1 MAAAQGGGGAARP
14 ELGPEA
20 PGSATVEPAA
30 ADSAVP
36 SPAVQ
41 RAELRPLMAASMRLG
56 ESWYLLSS
64 RWFGLWKRYVGY
76 DRWDVS
82 GVGDPNLFPGPI
94 DNACLLNDGESQS
107 LKEHLI
113 AQLDYVLVPS
123 SAWQKLVSWY
133 GCIEGQQPIV
143 RKVMEFGLYAKHC
156 EVEVYPL
163 ELKLCESSSAS
174 NVISCCFSR
183 RDSVATLV
191 KEIRKLFQI
200 PAEKD
205 VRLWSSHFDG
215 SYEQLSDL
223 GVTLEDAN
231 IYHGELV
238 LIEVKNEDGTWP
250 QHPFLTKSSTAT
262 SRNFSTSSKPSAS
275 SYSSA
280 SATSVITNGD
290 SSNSY
295 GLSSSS
301 LGRGGSG
308 FACNSYSSRD
318 SASLS
323 QPGLCGLSNLGNTCF
338 MNSALQCLSNTPPLT
353 EYFLEDKYEAE
364 INHSNPLGMRGEI
377 AEAYAELI
385 KQIWS
390 GRQSH
395 VAPRMFKTQ
404 VGRFAPQFSGYQ
416 QQDSQELLAFLLDGL
431 HEDLNR
437 VKKKPYLELK
447 DANGRPDSVVAK
459 EAWENHRLRNDSVIV
474 DIFHG
479 LFKSTLVCPK
489 CSKVS
494 VTFDPFCYLTLPLP
508 LKRDRLLEVTLVFA
522 DPQRRPV
529 QYRVVV
535 PMMGAISD
543 LCESLSKLS
552 GVPAENMVVTDVYN
566 HRFHKIFQADEGLNH
581 IMPKDD
587 IFVYEVCK
595 PSEDG
600 SEYITF
606 SLYFREK
613 AVRQSS
619 STSGTILFGQPLL
632 ISVPKHKL
640 TVDHLYGVVLERI
653 SRYVKLPVAEEYSTP
668 CPGRGACNGSSSVAE
683 GDIEE
688 MEHQD
693 DGPECR
699 EKLAE
704 VDPCHTEGCMQVEPT
719 RDVQPCKKQ
728 HFTFSLVNLYG
739 TSEINS
745 IVEGKLLKLNAFS
758 TLAIDWDSDTRR
770 LLFDEQEAQAC
781 EKHASVLQPQKMK
794 AVVALKDCIELF
806 TTMETLGEHDP
817 WYCPNC
823 KKHQQATKK
832 FDLWSL
838 PKILVVH
845 LKRFSY
851 SRYWR
856 DKLDTVVEFP
866 IRGLNMSEFVCD
878 PRGSSYVYDLIAVS
892 NHYGA
897 MGVGHYTAYA
907 KNKVNGK
914 WYYFD
919 DSSVSLASEDQI
931 VTKAAYVLF
940 YQRRNDEEHVA
951 PSPPQEECDGMD
963 TN

>member
-1 MAAAQGGGGAARP
+1 MMGA
-14 ELGPEA
+14 
-20 PGSATVEPAA
+20 
-30 ADSAVP
+30 
-36 SPAVQ
+36 
-41 RAELRPLMAASMRLG
+41 
-56 ESWYLLSS
+56 
-64 RWFGLWKRYVGY
+64 
-76 DRWDVS
+76 
-82 GVGDPNLFPGPI
+82 GDPCLFPGPI
-94 DNACLLNDGESQS
+94 DNSGLFGDPETQS

-113 AQLDYVLVPS
+113 DELDYVLVPTE
-123 SAWQKLVSWY
+123 AWNKLVTWY
-133 GCIEGQQPIV
+133 GCMDGQQPIV
-143 RKVMEFGLYAKHC
+143 RKVVEYGLFVKHYK
-156 EVEVYPL
+156 VEVYLL
-163 ELKLCESSSAS
+163 ELKLCESSNPE
-174 NVISCCFSR
+174 NVVSCHFSKA
-183 RDSVATLV
+183 DTVATIE
-191 KEIRKLFQI
+191 KEMRKLFNI
-200 PAEKD
+200 PAEKET
-205 VRLWSSHFDG
+205 RLWNRYMSNT
-215 SYEQLSDL
+215 YEQLSKLDST
-223 GVTLEDAN
+223 VQDAGL
-231 IYHGELV
+231 YQGQVV

-250 QHPFLTKSSTAT
+250 GQHFLAK
-262 SRNFSTSSKPSAS
+262 
-275 SYSSA
+275 
-280 SATSVITNGD
+280 
-290 SSNSY
+290 
-295 GLSSSS
+295 
-301 LGRGGSG
+301 GSG
-308 FACNSYSSRD
+308 FVCNSYSCRD
-318 SASLS
+318 STSLS

-353 EYFLEDKYEAE
+353 DYFLEDKYEAE
-364 INHSNPLGMRGEI
+364 INQNNPLGMRGEI

-447 DANGRPDSVVAK
+447 DANGRPDSEVAK
-459 EAWENHRLRNDSVIV
+459 EAWENHRLRNDSIIV

-508 LKRDRLLEVTLVFA
+508 LRRDRLMEVTLVYA
-522 DPQRRPV
+522 DPRHRPV

-566 HRFHKIFQADEGLNH
+566 HRFHKIFQMDEGLNH

-600 SEYITF
+600 SEYVTL
-606 SLYFREK
+606 SVYFREK
-613 AVRQSS
+613 TMRQSS
-619 STSGTILFGQPLL
+619 STAGTVLFGQPLL

-640 TVDHLYGVVLERI
+640 TVDHLYSVILEQI
-653 SRYVKLPVAEEYSTP
+653 SRYVKLPLEEYSTP
-668 CPGRGACNGSSSVAE
+668 CLDKGTCNGSNGVVE

-693 DGPECR
+693 GGQEGK
-699 EKLAE
+699 EKLVEA
-704 VDPCHTEGCMQVEPT
+704 DPCHSEGCMQIEPAK
-719 RDVQPCKKQ
+719 DLQPCKKQ
-728 HFTFSLVNLYG
+728 HFTFSLVNSSG

-745 IVEGKLLKLNAFS
+745 IVEGKILKLNAFS
-758 TLAIDWDSDTRR
+758 VLAIDWDSDTRR
-770 LLFDEQEAQAC
+770 LLFDEQEAQAF
-781 EKHASVLQPQKMK
+781 EKHASMLQPQKKK
-794 AVVALKDCIELF
+794 AVVALRDCIELF

-838 PKILVVH
+838 PRILVVH

-878 PRGSSYVYDLIAVS
+878 PRAGSYVYDLIAVS

-907 KNKVNGK
+907 KNKVNDK

-919 DSSVSLASEDQI
+919 DSSVSVASEDQI

-940 YQRRNDEEHVA
+940 YQRRNSEEHTA
-951 PSPPQEECDGMD
+951 PAPPQEECDGMD

>member
-1 MAAAQGGGGAARP
+1 MAAAEGGGARP
-14 ELGPEA
+14 D
-20 PGSATVEPAA
+20 ATA
-30 ADSAVP
+30 
-36 SPAVQ
+36 Q
-41 RAELRPLMAASMRLG
+41 RAELGPLLATALRPG
-56 ESWYLLSS
+56 ESWYLVDS
-64 RWFGLWKRYVGY
+64 RWFKQWKKYVGF
-76 DRWDVS
+76 DSWDMF
-82 GVGDPNLFPGPI
+82 GAGDPGLFPGPI
-94 DNACLLNDGESQS
+94 DNSGLFGGECCPAA
-107 LKEHLI
+107 LGRGERGPGRW
-113 AQLDYVLVPS
+113 VE
-123 SAWQKLVSWY
+123 Y
-133 GCIEGQQPIV
+133 GLFV
-143 RKVMEFGLYAKHC
+143 KHYK
-156 EVEVYPL
+156 VEVYLL
-163 ELKLCESSSAS
+163 ELKLCESSDPD
-174 NVISCCFSR
+174 NVISCHFSKA
-183 RDSVATLV
+183 DTVATIE
-191 KEIRKLFQI
+191 KKMRKLFNI
-200 PAEKD
+200 PAEKET
-205 VRLWSSHFDG
+205 RLWNRYMSNT
-215 SYEQLSDL
+215 YEQLSKLDST
-223 GVTLEDAN
+223 VQDAGL
-231 IYHGELV
+231 Y
-238 LIEVKNEDGTWP
+238 DG
-250 QHPFLTKSSTAT
+250 QHCFYFFFLSPRSSTAT
-262 SRNFSTSSKPSAS
+262 SRNFTTSSKSSAS
-275 SYSSA
+275 SYSSV

-295 GLSSSS
+295 GLNSSH

-308 FACNSYSSRD
+308 FVCNSYNCRD

-353 EYFLEDKYEAE
+353 DYFLEDKYEAE
-364 INHSNPLGMRGEI
+364 INQNNPLGMRGEI

-447 DANGRPDSVVAK
+447 DANGRPDSEVAK
-459 EAWENHRLRNDSVIV
+459 EAWENHRLRNDSIIV

-508 LKRDRLLEVTLVFA
+508 LRRDRLMEVTLVYA
-522 DPQRRPV
+522 DPQHRPV

-566 HRFHKIFQADEGLNH
+566 HRFHKIFQMDEGLNH

-587 IFVYEVCK
+587 IFV
-595 PSEDG
+595 
-600 SEYITF
+600 
-606 SLYFREK
+606 
-613 AVRQSS
+613 
-619 STSGTILFGQPLL
+619 
-632 ISVPKHKL
+632 
-640 TVDHLYGVVLERI
+640 
-653 SRYVKLPVAEEYSTP
+653 RYVKLPLTEEYPTT
-668 CPGRGACNGSSSVAE
+668 CPDKGTCNGSNGVVE

-693 DGPECR
+693 GGQEGK

-704 VDPCHTEGCMQVEPT
+704 VDPCHSEGCMQIESA
-719 RDVQPCKKQ
+719 RDPQPCKKQ
-728 HFTFSLVNLYG
+728 HFTFSLVNSSG

-745 IVEGKLLKLNAFS
+745 IVEGKILKLNAFS
-758 TLAIDWDSDTRR
+758 ALAIDWDSDTRR
-770 LLFDEQEAQAC
+770 LLFDEQEAQAF
-781 EKHASVLQPQKMK
+781 EKHGSMLQPQKKK
-794 AVVALKDCIELF
+794 AVVALRDCIELF

-838 PKILVVH
+838 PRILVVH

-878 PRGSSYVYDLIAVS
+878 PRAGSYVYDLIAVS

-907 KNKVNGK
+907 KNKVNDK

-919 DSSVSLASEDQI
+919 DSSVSAASEDQI

-940 YQRRNDEEHVA
+940 YQRRNSEEHTA

>member
-1 MAAAQGGGGAARP
+1 MAAAEGSGARP
-14 ELGPEA
+14 D
-20 PGSATVEPAA
+20 AT
-30 ADSAVP
+30 
-36 SPAVQ
+36 VQ
-41 RAELRPLMAASMRLG
+41 RAELGPLLATALRPG
-56 ESWYLLSS
+56 ESWYLVDS
-64 RWFGLWKRYVGY
+64 RWFKQWKKYVGF
-76 DRWDVS
+76 DSWDMF
-82 GVGDPNLFPGPI
+82 GAGDPGLFPGPI
-94 DNACLLNDGESQS
+94 DNSGLFGDPETQS

-113 AQLDYVLVPS
+113 DELDYVLVPTE
-123 SAWQKLVSWY
+123 AWNKLVRWY
-133 GCIEGQQPIV
+133 GCIDGQQPIV
-143 RKVMEFGLYAKHC
+143 RKVVEYGLFVKHYK
-156 EVEVYPL
+156 VEVYLL
-163 ELKLCESSSAS
+163 ELKLCESSDPD
-174 NVISCCFSR
+174 NVISCHFSKA
-183 RDSVATLV
+183 DTVATIE
-191 KEIRKLFQI
+191 KKMRKLFNI
-200 PAEKD
+200 PAEKET
-205 VRLWSSHFDG
+205 RLWNRYMSNT
-215 SYEQLSDL
+215 YEQLSKLDST
-223 GVTLEDAN
+223 VQDAGL
-231 IYHGELV
+231 YDGQVV

-250 QHPFLTKSSTAT
+250 GQHFLAK
-262 SRNFSTSSKPSAS
+262 
-275 SYSSA
+275 
-280 SATSVITNGD
+280 
-290 SSNSY
+290 
-295 GLSSSS
+295 
-301 LGRGGSG
+301 GSG
-308 FACNSYSSRD
+308 FVCNSYNCRD

-353 EYFLEDKYEAE
+353 DYFLEDKYEAE
-364 INHSNPLGMRGEI
+364 INQNNPLGMRGEI

-447 DANGRPDSVVAK
+447 DANGRPDSEVAK
-459 EAWENHRLRNDSVIV
+459 EAWENHRLRNDSIIV

-508 LKRDRLLEVTLVFA
+508 LRRDRLMEVTLVYA
-522 DPQRRPV
+522 DPQHRPV

-566 HRFHKIFQADEGLNH
+566 HRFHKIFQMDEGLNH

-595 PSEDG
+595 SSEDG
-600 SEYITF
+600 SDYVTL
-606 SLYFREK
+606 SVYFREK
-613 AVRQSS
+613 TMRQSS
-619 STSGTILFGQPLL
+619 NTSGTVLFGQPLL

-640 TVDHLYGVVLERI
+640 TVDHLYGVVLEQI
-653 SRYVKLPVAEEYSTP
+653 SRYVKLPLAEEYPTT
-668 CPGRGACNGSSSVAE
+668 CPGKGTCNGSNGVVE

-693 DGPECR
+693 GGQEGK

-704 VDPCHTEGCMQVEPT
+704 VDPCHSEGCMQIESA
-719 RDVQPCKKQ
+719 RDPQPCRKQ
-728 HFTFSLVNLYG
+728 HFTFSLVNSSG

-745 IVEGKLLKLNAFS
+745 IVEGKILKLNAFS
-758 TLAIDWDSDTRR
+758 ALAIDWDSDTRR
-770 LLFDEQEAQAC
+770 LLFDEQEAQAF
-781 EKHASVLQPQKMK
+781 EKHGSMLQPQKKK
-794 AVVALKDCIELF
+794 AVVALRDCIELF

-838 PKILVVH
+838 PRILVVH

-878 PRGSSYVYDLIAVS
+878 PRAGSYVYDLIAVS

-907 KNKVNGK
+907 KNKVNDK

-919 DSSVSLASEDQI
+919 DSSVSAASEDQI

-940 YQRRNDEEHVA
+940 YQRRNSEEHTA

>member
-1 MAAAQGGGGAARP
+1 
-14 ELGPEA
+14 
-20 PGSATVEPAA
+20 
-30 ADSAVP
+30 
-36 SPAVQ
+36 
-41 RAELRPLMAASMRLG
+41 
-56 ESWYLLSS
+56 YLVDS
-64 RWFGLWKRYVGY
+64 RWFKQWKKYVGF
-76 DRWDVS
+76 DSWDMF
-82 GVGDPNLFPGPI
+82 GVGEPSLFPGPV
-94 DNACLLNDGESQS
+94 DNSGLFSDPETQS

-113 AQLDYVLVPS
+113 DELDYVLVPTE
-123 SAWQKLVSWY
+123 AWNKLVTWY
-133 GCIEGQQPIV
+133 GCIDGQKPIV
-143 RKVMEFGLYAKHC
+143 RKVVEYGLFVKHC
-156 EVEVYPL
+156 KVEVYLL
-163 ELKLCESSSAS
+163 ELKLCENNDPDNVVSCHFSKADTIGNTKRDEIGLCLFSVCYARKQQMKQTKNRCDGSLLSSLKEVTKVKGEIVLVCDWSMCLGSCISSAAE
-174 NVISCCFSR
+174 VTVCEDCF
-183 RDSVATLV
+183 
-191 KEIRKLFQI
+191 
-200 PAEKD
+200 
-205 VRLWSSHFDG
+205 
-215 SYEQLSDL
+215 
-223 GVTLEDAN
+223 
-231 IYHGELV
+231 GEGEWL
-238 LIEVKNEDGTWP
+238 
-250 QHPFLTKSSTAT
+250 LTKAYMFHWNRKPLWTPGLTAE
-262 SRNFSTSSKPSAS
+262 
-275 SYSSA
+275 YI
-280 SATSVITNGD
+280 V
-290 SSNSY
+290 
-295 GLSSSS
+295 LSSS
-301 LGRGGSG
+301 RGSG
-308 FACNSYSSRD
+308 FTYNSYNCRD
-318 SASLS
+318 STSLA

-353 EYFLEDKYEAE
+353 DYFLEDRYEAE
-364 INHSNPLGMRGEI
+364 INQDNPLGMRGEI

-395 VAPRMFKTQ
+395 VAPRIFKTQ

-459 EAWENHRLRNDSVIV
+459 EAWENHRLRNDSIIV

-489 CSKVS
+489 CSKIS

-508 LKRDRLLEVTLVFA
+508 LRRDRLMEVTLVYA
-522 DPQRRPV
+522 DPQQRPV

-535 PMMGAISD
+535 PMMGAVSD

-566 HRFHKIFQADEGLNH
+566 HRFHKIFQMDEGLNH

-595 PSEDG
+595 PGEDG
-600 SEYITF
+600 SEYVTLSI
-606 SLYFREK
+606 YFREK
-613 AVRQSS
+613 TVRQSS
-619 STSGTILFGQPLL
+619 NTSGTVLFGQPLL
-632 ISVPKHKL
+632 ISVLKHKL
-640 TVDHLYGVVLERI
+640 TVDHLYNVVLEQI
-653 SRYVKLPVAEEYSTP
+653 SRYVKLPLTEEYSP
-668 CPGRGACNGSSSVAE
+668 SCPDRATCNGSSGVAE
-683 GDIEE
+683 GDVEE

-693 DGPECR
+693 GGQEGK

-704 VDPCHTEGCMQVEPT
+704 MDSCRGDGCMQVEST
-719 RDVQPCKKQ
+719 RDLQPRKKQ
-728 HFTFSLVNLYG
+728 LFTFSLVNSYG

-745 IVEGKLLKLNAFS
+745 IVEGKMLKLNAFS
-758 TLAIDWDSDTRR
+758 TLAVDWDFDTRR
-770 LLFDEQEAQAC
+770 LLFDEQESQAI
-781 EKHASVLQPQKMK
+781 EKHASMLQPQKKK
-794 AVVALKDCIELF
+794 AVVALRDCIELF

-878 PRGSSYVYDLIAVS
+878 PRAGSYVYDLIAVS

-919 DSSVSLASEDQI
+919 DSSVSVASEDQI

-940 YQRRNDEEHVA
+940 YQRRNDE
-951 PSPPQEECDGMD
+951 
-963 TN
+963 

>member
-1 MAAAQGGGGAARP
+1 MA
-14 ELGPEA
+14 
-20 PGSATVEPAA
+20 PA
-30 ADSAVP
+30 
-36 SPAVQ
+36 PAVQ

-64 RWFGLWKRYVGY
+64 RWFSLWKRYVGY

-94 DNACLLNDGESQS
+94 DNACLLSDGESQS

-133 GCIEGQQPIV
+133 RCIEGQQPIV

-163 ELKLCESSSAS
+163 ELKLCESSSPS

-183 RDSVATLV
+183 RDTTLV
-191 KEIRKLFQI
+191 KEIRKLFKI

-215 SYEQLSDL
+215 SYEQLSEL

-238 LIEVKNEDGTWP
+238 LIEVKNEDGTIGFYYLV
-250 QHPFLTKSSTAT
+250 Q
-262 SRNFSTSSKPSAS
+262 
-275 SYSSA
+275 
-280 SATSVITNGD
+280 
-290 SSNSY
+290 
-295 GLSSSS
+295 
-301 LGRGGSG
+301 GSG

-318 SASLS
+318 STSLS

-353 EYFLEDKYEAE
+353 DYFLEDKYEAE

-459 EAWENHRLRNDSVIV
+459 EAWENHRLRNDSIIV

-508 LKRDRLLEVTLVFA
+508 LKRDRLLEVTLVYA

-587 IFVYEVCK
+587 IF

-606 SLYFREK
+606 SVYFREK

-632 ISVPKHKL
+632 MSVPKHKL
-640 TVDHLYGVVLERI
+640 TVDHLYV
-653 SRYVKLPVAEEYSTP
+653 
-668 CPGRGACNGSSSVAE
+668 
-683 GDIEE
+683 
-688 MEHQD
+688 
-693 DGPECR
+693 
-699 EKLAE
+699 
-704 VDPCHTEGCMQVEPT
+704 
-719 RDVQPCKKQ
+719 
-728 HFTFSLVNLYG
+728 F
-739 TSEINS
+739 
-745 IVEGKLLKLNAFS
+745 LLLAFS

-770 LLFDEQEAQAC
+770 LLFDEQEAQAF

-940 YQRRNDEEHVA
+940 YQRRNNEEHVA
-951 PSPPQEECDGMD
+951 PSPPHEECDGMD

>member
-1 MAAAQGGGGAARP
+1 MAAAEGGGARP
-14 ELGPEA
+14 D
-20 PGSATVEPAA
+20 T
-30 ADSAVP
+30 
-36 SPAVQ
+36 AVQ
-41 RAELRPLMAASMRLG
+41 RAELRALLATALRPG
-56 ESWYLLSS
+56 EAWYLVDIC
-64 RWFGLWKRYVGY
+64 WFKQWKKFVGF
-76 DRWDVS
+76 DSWDMF
-82 GVGDPNLFPGPI
+82 GVGDPSLFPGPV
-94 DNACLLNDGESQS
+94 DNSGLFSDAETQS

-113 AQLDYVLVPS
+113 DELDYVLVPTE
-123 SAWQKLVSWY
+123 AWNKLVAWY
-133 GCIEGQQPIV
+133 GCIGGQRPIV
-143 RKVMEFGLYAKHC
+143 RKVVEYGLFVKHC
-156 EVEVYPL
+156 KVEVYLL
-163 ELKLCESSSAS
+163 ELKLCESSDPD
-174 NVISCCFSR
+174 NVISCHFSKA
-183 RDSVATLV
+183 DTVATIE
-191 KEIRKLFQI
+191 KEMRKLFNI
-200 PAEKD
+200 PAEKET
-205 VRLWSSHFDG
+205 RLWNRYMSNTF
-215 SYEQLSDL
+215 EQLSKLDST
-223 GVTLEDAN
+223 VQDAGL
-231 IYHGELV
+231 YHGQVRGILPPPPP
-238 LIEVKNEDGTWP
+238 P
-250 QHPFLTKSSTAT
+250 QCSQSSTAT
-262 SRNFSTSSKPSAS
+262 SRNFTTSSKSSAS
-275 SYSSA
+275 SYSSV

-295 GLSSSS
+295 GLNSSH

-308 FACNSYSSRD
+308 FVCNSYNCED

-353 EYFLEDKYEAE
+353 DYFLEDKYEAE
-364 INHSNPLGMRGEI
+364 INQNNPLGMRGEI

-459 EAWENHRLRNDSVIV
+459 EAWENHRLRNDSIIV

-508 LKRDRLLEVTLVFA
+508 LRRDRLMEVTLVYA

-543 LCESLSKLS
+543 LCESLSKIS

-566 HRFHKIFQADEGLNH
+566 HRFHKIFQMDEGLNH

-587 IFVYEVCK
+587 IFV
-595 PSEDG
+595 
-600 SEYITF
+600 
-606 SLYFREK
+606 
-613 AVRQSS
+613 
-619 STSGTILFGQPLL
+619 
-632 ISVPKHKL
+632 
-640 TVDHLYGVVLERI
+640 
-653 SRYVKLPVAEEYSTP
+653 RYVKLPLAEEYSTP
-668 CPGRGACNGSSSVAE
+668 CTDKGTCNGSSGVAE

-688 MEHQD
+688 MDHQD
-693 DGPECR
+693 GGQEGK
-699 EKLAE
+699 EKLTE
-704 VDPCHTEGCMQVEPT
+704 IECHSDGCMQIEST
-719 RDVQPCKKQ
+719 RDLQPCKKQ
-728 HFTFSLVNLYG
+728 HFTFSLVNSYG

-745 IVEGKLLKLNAFS
+745 IVEGKILKLNAFS

-770 LLFDEQEAQAC
+770 LLFDEQEAQAF
-781 EKHASVLQPQKMK
+781 EKHSSLLQPQKKK
-794 AVVALKDCIELF
+794 AVVALRDCIELF

-878 PRGSSYVYDLIAVS
+878 PRRGSYVYDLIAVS

-907 KNKVNGK
+907 KNKVNDK

-919 DSSVSLASEDQI
+919 DSSVSVASEDQI

-940 YQRRNDEEHVA
+940 YQRRNSEEHMA

>member
-1 MAAAQGGGGAARP
+1 MAEAEGGGGAWARP
-14 ELGPEA
+14 STAVQRSELGPLLA
-20 PGSATVEPAA
+20 RT
-30 ADSAVP
+30 
-36 SPAVQ
+36 
-41 RAELRPLMAASMRLG
+41 LRPG
-56 ESWYLLSS
+56 DSWYLVDS
-64 RWFGLWKRYVGY
+64 RWFKQWKKYVGF
-76 DRWDVS
+76 DSWDMYAA
-82 GVGDPNLFPGPI
+82 GDPGLFPGPI
-94 DNACLLNDGESQS
+94 DNSGLFGDPETQS
-107 LKEHLI
+107 LREHLI
-113 AQLDYVLVPS
+113 DELDYVLVPTE
-123 SAWQKLVSWY
+123 AWNKLVTWY
-133 GCIEGQQPIV
+133 GCMDGQQPIV
-143 RKVMEFGLYAKHC
+143 RKVVEYGLFVKHYK
-156 EVEVYPL
+156 VEVYLL
-163 ELKLCESSSAS
+163 ELKLCESSDPED
-174 NVISCCFSR
+174 VISCHFSKA
-183 RDSVATLV
+183 DTVATIE
-191 KEIRKLFQI
+191 KQMRKLFNI
-200 PAEKD
+200 PSEKET
-205 VRLWSSHFDG
+205 RLWSMYINNT
-215 SYEQLSDL
+215 YEQLSRLDST
-223 GVTLEDAN
+223 VQDAGL
-231 IYHGELV
+231 YHSQVV
-238 LIEVKNEDGTWP
+238 LIEVRNEDGTWP
-250 QHPFLTKSSTAT
+250 GQHFLAKSSTAT
-262 SRNFSTSSKPSAS
+262 SRNFTTSSKSSAS
-275 SYSSA
+275 SYSSV

-295 GLSSSS
+295 GLNTSH

-308 FACNSYSSRD
+308 FVCNSYNCRD
-318 SASLS
+318 SVSLS

-338 MNSALQCLSNTPPLT
+338 MNSSLQCLSNTPPLT
-353 EYFLEDKYEAE
+353 DYFLEDKYEAE
-364 INHSNPLGMRGEI
+364 INQNNPLGMRGEI

-447 DANGRPDSVVAK
+447 DANGRPDSEVAK
-459 EAWENHRLRNDSVIV
+459 EAWENHRLRNDSIIV

-508 LKRDRLLEVTLVFA
+508 LRRDRLMEVTLVYA
-522 DPQRRPV
+522 DPQHRPV

-566 HRFHKIFQADEGLNH
+566 HRFHKIFQMDEGLNH

-595 PSEDG
+595 PSDDG
-600 SEYITF
+600 LEYVTL
-606 SLYFREK
+606 SVYFREK
-613 AVRQSS
+613 TVRQSS
-619 STSGTILFGQPLL
+619 NTSGTILFGQPLL

-640 TVDHLYGVVLERI
+640 TVDHLYGVISEQI
-653 SRYVKLPVAEEYSTP
+653 SRYVKLPLVEEYSTP
-668 CPGRGACNGSSSVAE
+668 CPDKGTCNGSNGVVE
-683 GDIEE
+683 GDVEE

-693 DGPECR
+693 GGQEGK

-704 VDPCHTEGCMQVEPT
+704 VDPCHSDGCMQIESP
-719 RDVQPCKKQ
+719 RDLQPCKKQ
-728 HFTFSLVNLYG
+728 HFTFSLVNSAG

-745 IVEGKLLKLNAFS
+745 IVEGKILKLNAFS
-758 TLAIDWDSDTRR
+758 ALAIDWDSDTRR
-770 LLFDEQEAQAC
+770 LLFDEQEAQAF
-781 EKHASVLQPQKMK
+781 EKHGSMLQPQKKK
-794 AVVALKDCIELF
+794 AVVALRDCIELF

-838 PKILVVH
+838 PRILVVH

-878 PRGSSYVYDLIAVS
+878 PRAGSYVYDLIAVS

-907 KNKVNGK
+907 KNKVNDK

-919 DSSVSLASEDQI
+919 DSSVSVASEDQI

-940 YQRRNDEEHVA
+940 YQRRNSEEHTA
-951 PSPPQEECDGMD
+951 PSPPQEECDSMD

>member
-1 MAAAQGGGGAARP
+1 MRTRADIRPRRGSRTDMAAAEGGGGGGARP
-14 ELGPEA
+14 D
-20 PGSATVEPAA
+20 TT
-30 ADSAVP
+30 
-36 SPAVQ
+36 VQ
-41 RAELRPLMAASMRLG
+41 RAELGPLLATALRPG
-56 ESWYLLSS
+56 ESWYLVDS
-64 RWFGLWKRYVGY
+64 RWFKQWKKYVGF
-76 DRWDVS
+76 DSWDMF
-82 GVGDPNLFPGPI
+82 GAGDPGLFPGPI
-94 DNACLLNDGESQS
+94 DNSGLFGDPETQS

-113 AQLDYVLVPS
+113 DELDYVLVPTE
-123 SAWQKLVSWY
+123 AWNKLVTWY
-133 GCIEGQQPIV
+133 GCIDGQQPIV
-143 RKVMEFGLYAKHC
+143 RKVVEYGLFVKHYK
-156 EVEVYPL
+156 VEVYLL
-163 ELKLCESSSAS
+163 ELKLCESSDPD
-174 NVISCCFSR
+174 NVISCHFSKA
-183 RDSVATLV
+183 DTVATIE
-191 KEIRKLFQI
+191 KEMRKLFNI
-200 PAEKD
+200 PAEKET
-205 VRLWSSHFDG
+205 RLWNRYMSNT
-215 SYEQLSDL
+215 YEQLSKLDST
-223 GVTLEDAN
+223 VQDAGL
-231 IYHGELV
+231 YQGQVV

-250 QHPFLTKSSTAT
+250 GQHFLAKSSTAT
-262 SRNFSTSSKPSAS
+262 SRNFTTSSKSSAS
-275 SYSSA
+275 SYSSV

-295 GLSSSS
+295 GLNSSH

-308 FACNSYSSRD
+308 FVCNSYNCRD

-364 INHSNPLGMRGEI
+364 INQNNPLGMRGEI

-447 DANGRPDSVVAK
+447 DANGRPDSEVAK
-459 EAWENHRLRNDSVIV
+459 EAWENHRLRNDSIIV

-508 LKRDRLLEVTLVFA
+508 LRRDRLMEVTLVYA

-566 HRFHKIFQADEGLNH
+566 HRFHKIFQMDEGLNH

-600 SEYITF
+600 MEYVTL
-606 SLYFREK
+606 SVYFREK
-613 AVRQSS
+613 TMRQSS
-619 STSGTILFGQPLL
+619 NTSGTILFGQPLL

-640 TVDHLYGVVLERI
+640 TVDHLYSVVLEQI
-653 SRYVKLPVAEEYSTP
+653 SRYVKLPLVEEYSTP
-668 CPGRGACNGSSSVAE
+668 CPDKGTCNGSNGVVE

-693 DGPECR
+693 GEQEGK

-704 VDPCHTEGCMQVEPT
+704 VDPCHSEGCMQIESA
-719 RDVQPCKKQ
+719 RDLQPCKKQ
-728 HFTFSLVNLYG
+728 HFTFSLVNSSG

-745 IVEGKLLKLNAFS
+745 IVEGKILKLNAFS
-758 TLAIDWDSDTRR
+758 ALAIDWDSDTRR
-770 LLFDEQEAQAC
+770 LLFDEQEAQAF
-781 EKHASVLQPQKMK
+781 EKHGSMLQPQKKK
-794 AVVALKDCIELF
+794 AVVALRDCIELF

-838 PKILVVH
+838 PRILVVH

-878 PRGSSYVYDLIAVS
+878 PRAGSYVYDLIAVS

-907 KNKVNGK
+907 KNKVNDK

-919 DSSVSLASEDQI
+919 DSNVSVASEDQI

-940 YQRRNDEEHVA
+940 YQRRSSEEQTA

>member
-1 MAAAQGGGGAARP
+1 MAGA
-14 ELGPEA
+14 
-20 PGSATVEPAA
+20 
-30 ADSAVP
+30 D
-36 SPAVQ
+36 
-41 RAELRPLMAASMRLG
+41 
-56 ESWYLLSS
+56 
-64 RWFGLWKRYVGY
+64 
-76 DRWDVS
+76 
-82 GVGDPNLFPGPI
+82 DPCLFPGPV
-94 DNACLLNDGESQS
+94 DNSGLFSDPESQS

-113 AQLDYVLVPS
+113 EELDYVLVPTE
-123 SAWQKLVSWY
+123 AWNKLVTWY

-143 RKVMEFGLYAKHC
+143 RKVVEYGLFVKHYK
-156 EVEVYPL
+156 VEVYLL
-163 ELKLCESSSAS
+163 ELKLCESSDPD
-174 NVISCCFSR
+174 NVISCHFSKA
-183 RDSVATLV
+183 DTVATIE
-191 KEIRKLFQI
+191 KEMRKLFNI
-200 PAEKD
+200 PAEKET
-205 VRLWSSHFDG
+205 RLWNRYTSNT
-215 SYEQLSDL
+215 YEQLSKLDST
-223 GVTLEDAN
+223 VQDAWL
-231 IYHGELV
+231 YHGQVV

-250 QHPFLTKSSTAT
+250 GQHFLAKGSG
-262 SRNFSTSSKPSAS
+262 F
-275 SYSSA
+275 
-280 SATSVITNGD
+280 V
-290 SSNSY
+290 SNSY
-295 GLSSSS
+295 N
-301 LGRGGSG
+301 
-308 FACNSYSSRD
+308 CRD
-318 SASLS
+318 GASLS

-364 INHSNPLGMRGEI
+364 INQNNPLGMRGEI

-390 GRQSH
+390 GRHSH

-447 DANGRPDSVVAK
+447 DANGRPDSEVAK
-459 EAWENHRLRNDSVIV
+459 EAWENHRLRNDSIIV

-508 LKRDRLLEVTLVFA
+508 LRRDRLMEVTLVYA
-522 DPQRRPV
+522 DPQHRPV

-543 LCESLSKLS
+543 LCESLSRLS

-566 HRFHKIFQADEGLNH
+566 HRFHKIFQMDEGLNH

-587 IFVYEVCK
+587 IFVYEVRK

-600 SEYITF
+600 TECVTLSV
-606 SLYFREK
+606 YFREK
-613 AVRQSS
+613 TMRQSS
-619 STSGTILFGQPLL
+619 STSATMLFGQPLL

-640 TVDHLYGVVLERI
+640 TVDHLYSVILEQI
-653 SRYVKLPVAEEYSTP
+653 SRYVKLPLAEEYSTP
-668 CPGRGACNGSSSVAE
+668 CPDKGTCNGSNGVVE
-683 GDIEE
+683 GDVEE

-693 DGPECR
+693 GGQEGK
-699 EKLAE
+699 EKMAE
-704 VDPCHTEGCMQVEPT
+704 ADSCHSEGCMQIESA
-719 RDVQPCKKQ
+719 RDLQPCKKQ
-728 HFTFSLVNLYG
+728 YFTFSLVNSSG

-745 IVEGKLLKLNAFS
+745 VVEGKILKLNAFS
-758 TLAIDWDSDTRR
+758 VLAVDWDSDTRR
-770 LLFDEQEAQAC
+770 LLFDEQEAQAF
-781 EKHASVLQPQKMK
+781 EKHGSMLQPQKKK
-794 AVVALKDCIELF
+794 AVVALRDCIELF

-838 PKILVVH
+838 PRILVVH

-851 SRYWR
+851 SRYCR
-856 DKLDTVVEFP
+856 DKLDTVVLFP

-878 PRGSSYVYDLIAVS
+878 PRAGSYVYDLIAVS

-919 DSSVSLASEDQI
+919 DSSVSVASEDQI

-940 YQRRNDEEHVA
+940 YQRRNSEEHTV

-963 TN
+963 TS

>member
-1 MAAAQGGGGAARP
+1 MAAAEGGGARP
-14 ELGPEA
+14 D
-20 PGSATVEPAA
+20 T
-30 ADSAVP
+30 
-36 SPAVQ
+36 AVQ
-41 RAELRPLMAASMRLG
+41 RAELRALLATALRPG
-56 ESWYLLSS
+56 EAWYLVDIS
-64 RWFGLWKRYVGY
+64 WFKQWKKFVGF
-76 DRWDVS
+76 DSWD
-82 GVGDPNLFPGPI
+82 I
-94 DNACLLNDGESQS
+94 GEWHAETQS

-113 AQLDYVLVPS
+113 DELDYVLVPTE
-123 SAWQKLVSWY
+123 AWNKLVAWY
-133 GCIEGQQPIV
+133 GCIDGQQPIV
-143 RKVMEFGLYAKHC
+143 RKVVEYGLFVKHC
-156 EVEVYPL
+156 KVEVYLL
-163 ELKLCESSSAS
+163 ELKLCESSDPD
-174 NVISCCFSR
+174 NVISCHFSKA
-183 RDSVATLV
+183 DTVATIE
-191 KEIRKLFQI
+191 KEMRKLFNI
-200 PAEKD
+200 PAEKET
-205 VRLWSSHFDG
+205 RLWNRYMSNTF
-215 SYEQLSDL
+215 EQLSKPDST
-223 GVTLEDAN
+223 VQDAGL
-231 IYHGELV
+231 YHGQVRGISPPPSPSNAHSKGWLCTLKV
-238 LIEVKNEDGTWP
+238 
-250 QHPFLTKSSTAT
+250 SSTAT
-262 SRNFSTSSKPSAS
+262 SRNFTTSSKSSAS
-275 SYSSA
+275 SYSSV

-295 GLSSSS
+295 GLNSSH

-308 FACNSYSSRD
+308 FVCNSYNCGD

-353 EYFLEDKYEAE
+353 DYFLEDKYEAE
-364 INHSNPLGMRGEI
+364 INQNNPLGMRGEI

-459 EAWENHRLRNDSVIV
+459 EAWENHRLRNDSIIV

-508 LKRDRLLEVTLVFA
+508 LRRDRLMEVTLVYA

-552 GVPAENMVVTDVYN
+552 GVPAENTVYN
-566 HRFHKIFQADEGLNH
+566 HRFHKIFQMDEGLNH

-600 SEYITF
+600 SEYVTL
-606 SLYFREK
+606 SVYFREK
-613 AVRQSS
+613 TMRQSS
-619 STSGTILFGQPLL
+619 NTSATSTSIPVQNSRVSLL
-632 ISVPKHKL
+632 S
-640 TVDHLYGVVLERI
+640 
-653 SRYVKLPVAEEYSTP
+653 
-668 CPGRGACNGSSSVAE
+668 
-683 GDIEE
+683 DIEE
-688 MEHQD
+688 MDHQD
-693 DGPECR
+693 GGQEGK
-699 EKLAE
+699 EKLSE
-704 VDPCHTEGCMQVEPT
+704 IECHSDGCMQVEST
-719 RDVQPCKKQ
+719 RDLQPCKKQ
-728 HFTFSLVNLYG
+728 HFTFSLVNSYG

-745 IVEGKLLKLNAFS
+745 IVEGKILKLNAFS

-770 LLFDEQEAQAC
+770 LLFDEQEAQAF
-781 EKHASVLQPQKMK
+781 EKHSSLLQPQKKK
-794 AVVALKDCIELF
+794 AVVALRDCIELF

-878 PRGSSYVYDLIAVS
+878 PRRGSYIYDLIAVS

-907 KNKVNGK
+907 KNKVNDK

-919 DSSVSLASEDQI
+919 DSSVSAASEDQI

-940 YQRRNDEEHVA
+940 YQRRTSEEHLS

>member
-1 MAAAQGGGGAARP
+1 M
-14 ELGPEA
+14 
-20 PGSATVEPAA
+20 
-30 ADSAVP
+30 
-36 SPAVQ
+36 AVQ
-41 RAELRPLMAASMRLG
+41 RAELGPLLAMALMPG
-56 ESWYLLSS
+56 ESWYLVDS
-64 RWFGLWKRYVGY
+64 RWFKQWKKYVGF
-76 DRWDVS
+76 DSWDMF
-82 GVGDPNLFPGPI
+82 GAGDLSLFPGPV
-94 DNACLLNDGESQS
+94 DNSGLFGDPETQS

-113 AQLDYVLVPS
+113 DELDYVLVPAE
-123 SAWQKLVSWY
+123 AWNKLVMWY
-133 GCIEGQQPIV
+133 GCMDGQQPIV
-143 RKVMEFGLYAKHC
+143 RKVVEYGLFVKHYK
-156 EVEVYPL
+156 VEVYLL
-163 ELKLCESSSAS
+163 ELKLCESSDPD
-174 NVISCCFSR
+174 NVISCHFSKA
-183 RDSVATLV
+183 DTVATIE
-191 KEIRKLFQI
+191 KEMRKLFNI
-200 PAEKD
+200 PAEKET
-205 VRLWSSHFDG
+205 RLWNRYMSNT
-215 SYEQLSDL
+215 YEQLCKLDST
-223 GVTLEDAN
+223 VQDAGL
-231 IYHGELV
+231 YQGQMV

-250 QHPFLTKSSTAT
+250 GQPILAKSSAAA
-262 SRNFSTSSKPSAS
+262 SRTFTTSSKSSAS
-275 SYSSA
+275 SYSSL
-280 SATSVITNGD
+280 SATSVITNSG

-295 GLSSSS
+295 GLNSSH

-308 FACNSYSSRD
+308 FVCNSYSCRD
-318 SASLS
+318 SVSLS

-353 EYFLEDKYEAE
+353 DYFLEDKYEAE
-364 INHSNPLGMRGEI
+364 INQNNPLGMRGEI

-385 KQIWS
+385 KQMWS

-447 DANGRPDSVVAK
+447 DASGRPDS
-459 EAWENHRLRNDSVIV
+459 
-474 DIFHG
+474 
-479 LFKSTLVCPK
+479 
-489 CSKVS
+489 
-494 VTFDPFCYLTLPLP
+494 
-508 LKRDRLLEVTLVFA
+508 
-522 DPQRRPV
+522 
-529 QYRVVV
+529 YRVVV

-543 LCESLSKLS
+543 LCESLSRLS
-552 GVPAENMVVTDVYN
+552 GAPAENMVVTDVYN
-566 HRFHKIFQADEGLNH
+566 HRFHKIFHMDEGLNH

-595 PSEDG
+595 PSEDS
-600 SEYITF
+600 SEYITL
-606 SLYFREK
+606 SVYFREK
-613 AVRQSS
+613 TVRQSS
-619 STSGTILFGQPLL
+619 STSGTVLFGQPLL

-640 TVDHLYGVVLERI
+640 TVDHLYGVVLEQI
-653 SRYVKLPVAEEYSTP
+653 SRYVKLPLAEEYSAACT
-668 CPGRGACNGSSSVAE
+668 GKGTCNGSNGVVE

-693 DGPECR
+693 GGEEGKD
-699 EKLAE
+699 KLAE
-704 VDPCHTEGCMQVEPT
+704 ADACYSEGCMQVESA
-719 RDVQPCKKQ
+719 RDLQPSRKQ
-728 HFTFSLVNLYG
+728 YFTFSLVNSSG

-745 IVEGKLLKLNAFS
+745 IVEGKILKLNAFS
-758 TLAIDWDSDTRR
+758 ALAVDWDSDTRR
-770 LLFDEQEAQAC
+770 LLFDEQEAQAF
-781 EKHASVLQPQKMK
+781 EKHESMLQPQKKK
-794 AVVALKDCIELF
+794 AVVALRDCIELF

-838 PKILVVH
+838 PRILVVH

-866 IRGLNMSEFVCD
+866 VRGLDMSEFVCD
-878 PRGSSYVYDLIAVS
+878 PRAGSYVYDLIAVS

-907 KNKVNGK
+907 KNKVNDK

-919 DSSVSLASEDQI
+919 DSSVSTASEDQI

-940 YQRRNDEEHVA
+940 YQRRSSEEHTA
-951 PSPPQEECDGMD
+951 PSPPQEEYDGMD

>member
-1 MAAAQGGGGAARP
+1 MAAAGGSG
-14 ELGPEA
+14 GPER
-20 PGSATVEPAA
+20 PDT
-30 ADSAVP
+30 
-36 SPAVQ
+36 AVQ
-41 RAELRPLMAASMRLG
+41 RAELGPLLATALRPG
-56 ESWYLLSS
+56 ESWYLVDS
-64 RWFGLWKRYVGY
+64 RWFKQWKKYVGF
-76 DRWDVS
+76 DSWDMA
-82 GVGDPNLFPGPI
+82 GADDPCLFPGPV
-94 DNACLLNDGESQS
+94 DNSGLFSDPESQS

-113 AQLDYVLVPS
+113 EELDYVLVPTE
-123 SAWQKLVSWY
+123 AWNKLVTWY

-143 RKVMEFGLYAKHC
+143 RKVVEYGLFVKHYK
-156 EVEVYPL
+156 VEVYLL
-163 ELKLCESSSAS
+163 ELKLCESSDPD
-174 NVISCCFSR
+174 NVISCHFSKA
-183 RDSVATLV
+183 DTVATIE
-191 KEIRKLFQI
+191 KEMRKLFNI
-200 PAEKD
+200 PAEKET
-205 VRLWSSHFDG
+205 RLWNRYTSNT
-215 SYEQLSDL
+215 YEQLSKLDST
-223 GVTLEDAN
+223 VQDAWL
-231 IYHGELV
+231 YHGQVV

-250 QHPFLTKSSTAT
+250 GQHFLAKGSG
-262 SRNFSTSSKPSAS
+262 F
-275 SYSSA
+275 
-280 SATSVITNGD
+280 V
-290 SSNSY
+290 SNSY
-295 GLSSSS
+295 N
-301 LGRGGSG
+301 
-308 FACNSYSSRD
+308 CRD
-318 SASLS
+318 GASLS

-364 INHSNPLGMRGEI
+364 INQNNPLGMRGEI

-390 GRQSH
+390 GRHSH

-447 DANGRPDSVVAK
+447 DANGRPDSEVAK
-459 EAWENHRLRNDSVIV
+459 EAWENHRLRNDSIIV

-508 LKRDRLLEVTLVFA
+508 LRRDRLMEVTLVYA
-522 DPQRRPV
+522 DPQHRPV

-543 LCESLSKLS
+543 LCESLSRLS

-566 HRFHKIFQADEGLNH
+566 HRFHKIFQMDEGLNH

-587 IFVYEVCK
+587 IFVYEVRK

-600 SEYITF
+600 TECVTLSV
-606 SLYFREK
+606 YFREK
-613 AVRQSS
+613 TMRQSS
-619 STSGTILFGQPLL
+619 STSATMLFGQPLL

-640 TVDHLYGVVLERI
+640 TVDHLYSVILEQI
-653 SRYVKLPVAEEYSTP
+653 SRYVKLPLAEEYSTP
-668 CPGRGACNGSSSVAE
+668 CPDKGTCNGSNGVVE
-683 GDIEE
+683 GDVEE

-693 DGPECR
+693 GGQEGK
-699 EKLAE
+699 EKMAE
-704 VDPCHTEGCMQVEPT
+704 ADSCHSEGCMQIESA
-719 RDVQPCKKQ
+719 RDLQPCKKQ
-728 HFTFSLVNLYG
+728 YFTFSLVNSSG

-745 IVEGKLLKLNAFS
+745 VVEGKILKLNAFS
-758 TLAIDWDSDTRR
+758 VLAVDWDSDTRR
-770 LLFDEQEAQAC
+770 LLFDEQEAQAF
-781 EKHASVLQPQKMK
+781 EKHGSMLQPQKKK
-794 AVVALKDCIELF
+794 AVVALRDCIELF

-838 PKILVVH
+838 PRILVVH

-851 SRYWR
+851 SRYCR
-856 DKLDTVVEFP
+856 DKLDTVVLFP

-878 PRGSSYVYDLIAVS
+878 PRAGSYVYDLIAVS

-919 DSSVSLASEDQI
+919 DSSVSVASEDQI

-940 YQRRNDEEHVA
+940 YQRRNSEEHTV

-963 TN
+963 TS

>member
-1 MAAAQGGGGAARP
+1 MAAAAGGAERARP
-14 ELGPEA
+14 D
-20 PGSATVEPAA
+20 PAA
-30 ADSAVP
+30 
-36 SPAVQ
+36 Q
-41 RAELRPLMAASMRLG
+41 RAELGPLLATALRPG
-56 ESWYLLSS
+56 ESWYLVES
-64 RWFGLWKRYVGY
+64 RWFKQWKKYVGF
-76 DRWDVS
+76 DNWEMF
-82 GVGDPNLFPGPI
+82 GAGDPSLFPGPVDNAGLFPGPI
-94 DNACLLNDGESQS
+94 DNSGLFDDPETQS

-113 AQLDYVLVPS
+113 DELDYVLVPTE
-123 SAWQKLVSWY
+123 AWNKLVSWY
-133 GCIEGQQPIV
+133 GCIDGQQPIV
-143 RKVMEFGLYAKHC
+143 RKVVEYGLFVKHYK
-156 EVEVYPL
+156 VEVYLL
-163 ELKLCESSSAS
+163 ELKLCKSSDPD
-174 NVISCCFSR
+174 NVVSCHFSKA
-183 RDSVATLV
+183 DTVATIE
-191 KEIRKLFQI
+191 KEMRKLFNI
-200 PAEKD
+200 PAEKET
-205 VRLWSSHFDG
+205 RLWNRYMSNT
-215 SYEQLSDL
+215 YEQLSKLDST
-223 GVTLEDAN
+223 VQDAGL
-231 IYHGELV
+231 YQGQVV

-250 QHPFLTKSSTAT
+250 GQHFLAK
-262 SRNFSTSSKPSAS
+262 
-275 SYSSA
+275 
-280 SATSVITNGD
+280 
-290 SSNSY
+290 
-295 GLSSSS
+295 
-301 LGRGGSG
+301 GSG
-308 FACNSYSSRD
+308 FVCNSYNCRD

-353 EYFLEDKYEAE
+353 DYFLEDKYEAE
-364 INHSNPLGMRGEI
+364 INQNNPLGMRGEI

-385 KQIWS
+385 KQMWS

-447 DANGRPDSVVAK
+447 DANGRPDSEVAK
-459 EAWENHRLRNDSVIV
+459 EAWENHRLRNDSIIV

-508 LKRDRLLEVTLVFA
+508 LRRDRLMEVTLVYA

-566 HRFHKIFQADEGLNH
+566 HRFHKIFQMDEGLNH

-595 PSEDG
+595 PSEDS
-600 SEYITF
+600 SEYVTLSI
-606 SLYFREK
+606 YFREK
-613 AVRQSS
+613 TTRQSS
-619 STSGTILFGQPLL
+619 NTAGTVLFGQPLL

-640 TVDHLYGVVLERI
+640 TVDHLYSVVLKQI
-653 SRYVKLPVAEEYSTP
+653 SRYVKLPLAEEYSTP
-668 CPGRGACNGSSSVAE
+668 CPDRGTCNGSNGVVE

-693 DGPECR
+693 GGEEGK
-699 EKLAE
+699 EKLTEA
-704 VDPCHTEGCMQVEPT
+704 DPCHSEGCMQVEAA
-719 RDVQPCKKQ
+719 RDLQPCKKQ
-728 HFTFSLVNLYG
+728 HFTFSLVNSSG

-745 IVEGKLLKLNAFS
+745 IVEGKILKLSAFS
-758 TLAIDWDSDTRR
+758 AVAIDWDSDTRR
-770 LLFDEQEAQAC
+770 LLYDEQEAQAF
-781 EKHASVLQPQKMK
+781 EKHGSMLQPQKKK
-794 AVVALKDCIELF
+794 AVVALRDCIELF

-878 PRGSSYVYDLIAVS
+878 PRAGSYVYDLIAVS

-907 KNKVNGK
+907 KNKVNDK

-919 DSSVSLASEDQI
+919 DSSVSVASEDQI

-940 YQRRNDEEHVA
+940 YQRRNNEEHSA
-951 PSPPQEECDGMD
+951 PCPPQEECDGMD

>member
-1 MAAAQGGGGAARP
+1 GHPGGATKWRP
-14 ELGPEA
+14 RAGRMRTRPTSGSGGVSA
-20 PGSATVEPAA
+20 P
-30 ADSAVP
+30 
-36 SPAVQ
+36 
-41 RAELRPLMAASMRLG
+41 R
-56 ESWYLLSS
+56 WYLLSS
-64 RWFGLWKRYVGY
+64 RWFSLWKRYVGY

-94 DNACLLNDGESQS
+94 DNACLLSDGESQS

-163 ELKLCESSSAS
+163 ELKLCESSSPS

-191 KEIRKLFQI
+191 KEIRKLFKI

-215 SYEQLSDL
+215 SYEQLSEL

-250 QHPFLTKSSTAT
+250 QHPFLAK
-262 SRNFSTSSKPSAS
+262 
-275 SYSSA
+275 
-280 SATSVITNGD
+280 
-290 SSNSY
+290 
-295 GLSSSS
+295 
-301 LGRGGSG
+301 GSG

-318 SASLS
+318 STSLS

-353 EYFLEDKYEAE
+353 DYFLEDKYEAE

-459 EAWENHRLRNDSVIV
+459 EAWENHRLRNDSIIV

-508 LKRDRLLEVTLVFA
+508 LKRDRLLEVTLVYA

-606 SLYFREK
+606 SVYFREK
-613 AVRQSS
+613 AARQSS

-668 CPGRGACNGSSSVAE
+668 CPGRGPCNGSSSVAE

-693 DGPECR
+693 DGQESR

-704 VDPCHTEGCMQVEPT
+704 VDPCHSEGCMQIEPM

-770 LLFDEQEAQAC
+770 LLFDEQEAQAF

-897 MGVGHYTAYA
+897 MGVGHCELEEGSVHYDLQQPLPKVSSTVSNVKLWKCFPELQFLLPTDTAYA

-940 YQRRNDEEHVA
+940 YQRRNNEEHVA

>member
-1 MAAAQGGGGAARP
+1 MAAAEFGGGGGGSSGARP
-14 ELGPEA
+14 D
-20 PGSATVEPAA
+20 V
-30 ADSAVP
+30 
-36 SPAVQ
+36 AVQ
-41 RAELRPLMAASMRLG
+41 RAELGPLLATALRPG
-56 ESWYLLSS
+56 ESWYLVDS
-64 RWFGLWKRYVGY
+64 RWFKQWKKYVGF
-76 DRWDVS
+76 DSWDMF
-82 GVGDPNLFPGPI
+82 GTGDPSLFPGPI
-94 DNACLLNDGESQS
+94 DNSGLFSDPKTQT

-113 AQLDYVLVPS
+113 DELDYVLVPTE
-123 SAWQKLVSWY
+123 AWNKLVMWY
-133 GCIEGQQPIV
+133 GCMDGQQPIV
-143 RKVMEFGLYAKHC
+143 RKVVEYGLFVKHYK
-156 EVEVYPL
+156 VEVYLL
-163 ELKLCESSSAS
+163 ELKLCECSDPD
-174 NVISCCFSR
+174 NVISCHFSKA
-183 RDSVATLV
+183 DTVGTIE
-191 KEIRKLFQI
+191 KEMRKLFNI
-200 PAEKD
+200 PAEKET
-205 VRLWSSHFDG
+205 RLWNRYMSNT
-215 SYEQLSDL
+215 YEQLCKLDST
-223 GVTLEDAN
+223 VQDAGL
-231 IYHGELV
+231 YQGQMV

-250 QHPFLTKSSTAT
+250 GQ
-262 SRNFSTSSKPSAS
+262 
-275 SYSSA
+275 
-280 SATSVITNGD
+280 
-290 SSNSY
+290 
-295 GLSSSS
+295 
-301 LGRGGSG
+301 GSG
-308 FACNSYSSRD
+308 FVCNSYSCRD
-318 SASLS
+318 NASLS

-353 EYFLEDKYEAE
+353 DYFLEDKYEAE
-364 INHSNPLGMRGEI
+364 INQNNPLGMRGEI

-385 KQIWS
+385 KQMWS

-447 DANGRPDSVVAK
+447 DANGRPDSEVAK
-459 EAWENHRLRNDSVIV
+459 EAWENHRLRNDSIIV

-508 LKRDRLLEVTLVFA
+508 LRRDRLMEVTLVYA

-543 LCESLSKLS
+543 LCESLSRLS

-566 HRFHKIFQADEGLNH
+566 HRFHKIFQMDEGLNH
-581 IMPKDD
+581 IIPKDD
-587 IFVYEVCK
+587 IF
-595 PSEDG
+595 PSED
-600 SEYITF
+600 SSDYVTL
-606 SLYFREK
+606 SVYFREK
-613 AVRQSS
+613 TMRQSS
-619 STSGTILFGQPLL
+619 STSGTVLFGQPLL

-640 TVDHLYGVVLERI
+640 TVDHLY
-653 SRYVKLPVAEEYSTP
+653 
-668 CPGRGACNGSSSVAE
+668 
-683 GDIEE
+683 
-688 MEHQD
+688 
-693 DGPECR
+693 
-699 EKLAE
+699 
-704 VDPCHTEGCMQVEPT
+704 
-719 RDVQPCKKQ
+719 
-728 HFTFSLVNLYG
+728 TFS
-739 TSEINS
+739 
-745 IVEGKLLKLNAFS
+745 A
-758 TLAIDWDSDTRR
+758 LAIDWDSDTRR
-770 LLFDEQEAQAC
+770 LLLDEQEAQAF
-781 EKHASVLQPQKMK
+781 EKHGSMLQPQKKK
-794 AVVALKDCIELF
+794 AVVALRDCIELF

-878 PRGSSYVYDLIAVS
+878 PRAGSYVYDLIAVS

-907 KNKVNGK
+907 KNKVNDK

-919 DSSVSLASEDQI
+919 DSSVSMASEDQI

-940 YQRRNDEEHVA
+940 YQRRSSEEHTA
-951 PSPPQEECDGMD
+951 PSPPQEEYDSMD

>member
-1 MAAAQGGGGAARP
+1 MNRT
-14 ELGPEA
+14 LGNFC
-20 PGSATVEPAA
+20 
-30 ADSAVP
+30 

-64 RWFGLWKRYVGY
+64 RWFSLWKRYVGY

-94 DNACLLNDGESQS
+94 DNACLLSDGESQS

-133 GCIEGQQPIV
+133 RCIEGQQPIV

-163 ELKLCESSSAS
+163 ELKLCESSSPS

-191 KEIRKLFQI
+191 KEIRKLFKI

-215 SYEQLSDL
+215 SYEQLSEL

-250 QHPFLTKSSTAT
+250 QHPFLA
-262 SRNFSTSSKPSAS
+262 N
-275 SYSSA
+275 
-280 SATSVITNGD
+280 
-290 SSNSY
+290 
-295 GLSSSS
+295 
-301 LGRGGSG
+301 
-308 FACNSYSSRD
+308 RD
-318 SASLS
+318 STSLS

-353 EYFLEDKYEAE
+353 DYFLEDKYEAE

-459 EAWENHRLRNDSVIV
+459 EAWENHRLRNDSIIV

-508 LKRDRLLEVTLVFA
+508 LKRDRLLEVTLVYA

-606 SLYFREK
+606 SVYFREK

-632 ISVPKHKL
+632 MSVPKHKL

-668 CPGRGACNGSSSVAE
+668 CPGRGPCNGSSSVAE

-693 DGPECR
+693 DGQECR

-704 VDPCHTEGCMQVEPT
+704 VDPCHSEGCMQIEPT

-770 LLFDEQEAQAC
+770 LLFDEQEAQAF

-897 MGVGHYTAYA
+897 MGVGHWLMQKGLEEGSVRCDLQQPSPKLQFLFPTDTAYA

-940 YQRRNDEEHVA
+940 YQRRNNEEHVA
-951 PSPPQEECDGMD
+951 PSPPHEECDGMD

>member
-1 MAAAQGGGGAARP
+1 MA
-14 ELGPEA
+14 
-20 PGSATVEPAA
+20 PA
-30 ADSAVP
+30 
-36 SPAVQ
+36 PAVQ

-64 RWFGLWKRYVGY
+64 RWFSLWKRYVGY

-94 DNACLLNDGESQS
+94 DNACLLSDGESQS

-133 GCIEGQQPIV
+133 RCIEGQQPIV

-163 ELKLCESSSAS
+163 ELKLCESSSPS

-183 RDSVATLV
+183 RDTTLV
-191 KEIRKLFQI
+191 KEIRKLFKI

-215 SYEQLSDL
+215 SYEQLSEL

-250 QHPFLTKSSTAT
+250 QHPFLSTLCC
-262 SRNFSTSSKPSAS
+262 
-275 SYSSA
+275 
-280 SATSVITNGD
+280 
-290 SSNSY
+290 
-295 GLSSSS
+295 LSS
-301 LGRGGSG
+301 RGSG

-318 SASLS
+318 STSLS

-353 EYFLEDKYEAE
+353 DYFLEDKYEAE

-459 EAWENHRLRNDSVIV
+459 EAWENHRLRNDSIIV

-508 LKRDRLLEVTLVFA
+508 LKRDRLLEVTLVYA

-587 IFVYEVCK
+587 IF

-606 SLYFREK
+606 SVYFREK

-632 ISVPKHKL
+632 MSVPKHKL
-640 TVDHLYGVVLERI
+640 TVDHLYGV
-653 SRYVKLPVAEEYSTP
+653 
-668 CPGRGACNGSSSVAE
+668 
-683 GDIEE
+683 
-688 MEHQD
+688 
-693 DGPECR
+693 
-699 EKLAE
+699 
-704 VDPCHTEGCMQVEPT
+704 
-719 RDVQPCKKQ
+719 
-728 HFTFSLVNLYG
+728 
-739 TSEINS
+739 
-745 IVEGKLLKLNAFS
+745 AF
-758 TLAIDWDSDTRR
+758 
-770 LLFDEQEAQAC
+770 

-940 YQRRNDEEHVA
+940 YQRRNNEEHVA
-951 PSPPQEECDGMD
+951 PSPPHEECDGMD

>member
-1 MAAAQGGGGAARP
+1 MA
-14 ELGPEA
+14 
-20 PGSATVEPAA
+20 PA
-30 ADSAVP
+30 
-36 SPAVQ
+36 PAVQ

-64 RWFGLWKRYVGY
+64 RWFSLWKRYVGY

-94 DNACLLNDGESQS
+94 DNACLLSDGESQS

-133 GCIEGQQPIV
+133 RCIEGQQPIV

-163 ELKLCESSSAS
+163 ELKLCESSSPS

-183 RDSVATLV
+183 RDTTLV
-191 KEIRKLFQI
+191 KEIRKLFKI

-215 SYEQLSDL
+215 SYEQLSEL

-250 QHPFLTKSSTAT
+250 QHPFLSTLCC
-262 SRNFSTSSKPSAS
+262 
-275 SYSSA
+275 
-280 SATSVITNGD
+280 
-290 SSNSY
+290 
-295 GLSSSS
+295 LSS
-301 LGRGGSG
+301 RGSG

-318 SASLS
+318 STSLS

-353 EYFLEDKYEAE
+353 DYFLEDKYEAE

-459 EAWENHRLRNDSVIV
+459 EAWENHRLRNDSIIV

-508 LKRDRLLEVTLVFA
+508 LKRDRLLEVTLVYA

-587 IFVYEVCK
+587 IF

-606 SLYFREK
+606 SVYFREK

-632 ISVPKHKL
+632 MSVPKHKL
-640 TVDHLYGVVLERI
+640 TVDHLYV
-653 SRYVKLPVAEEYSTP
+653 
-668 CPGRGACNGSSSVAE
+668 
-683 GDIEE
+683 
-688 MEHQD
+688 
-693 DGPECR
+693 
-699 EKLAE
+699 
-704 VDPCHTEGCMQVEPT
+704 
-719 RDVQPCKKQ
+719 
-728 HFTFSLVNLYG
+728 F
-739 TSEINS
+739 
-745 IVEGKLLKLNAFS
+745 LLLAFS

-770 LLFDEQEAQAC
+770 LLFDEQEAQAF

-940 YQRRNDEEHVA
+940 YQRRNNEEHVA
-951 PSPPQEECDGMD
+951 PSPPHEECDGMD